1 MLLGLS
7 IKNLA
12 IIDAL
17 DLEFGPGFTVLTGE
31 TGAGKSILIDAIGLA
46 IGTRAEASL
55 VRSGQERAEISAE
68 FSLRD
73 APAARDWLQAQE
85 LLDTDSPDAC
95 VLRRVVYAEGRT
107 RAFVNNAPVSA
118 AALRDIGETLIE
130 VFGQNQSQ
138 TLVRADTQRSLLDGY
153 GDYAGDLGKLAE
165 LARQWQQLAAQ
176 IDKLGRAATRDPA
189 QLDYLRHQIRELDA
203 LGLQPGELEQLD
215 ADHRR
220 LANAGRLL
228 EDGGRAL
235 ELLYGGEASAYDQLS
250 SASQL
255 LGALASVDTGFADIE
270 GSVGN
275 AQNQLRESAQALQ
288 RLLDR
293 LELDPDQLRQVE
305 QRLSDIHDLARKHR
319 LRADELPER
328 AATLRAE
335 LEEAELAAGGADRLL
350 AQQRDVEAQW
360 RAAALKVS
368 KQRHKAAAKL
378 AENVTRGVR
387 GLGMAN
393 AEFVIAVEHDAQ
405 CAPRIHGADEV
416 RFDFSANPGQP
427 PRPIAKVASGGEL
440 SRLSLAI
447 QVAGR
452 HAAGAAT
459 MIFDEVD
466 AGIGGGV
473 AEIVGQQLRAL
484 GADRQV
490 LCVTHLAQVAAQG
503 VAHHGIAKEVKAGK
517 TFTRVRPLDDGE
529 RVQELARM
537 MGGVEITAQTQ
548 ATARELLQRAAK
560 L

>member
-17 DLEFGPGFTVLTGE
+17 DLEFGRGFTVLTGE

-46 IGTRAEASL
+46 IGTRAEAAL

-68 FSLRD
+68 FSLSD
-73 APAARDWLQAQE
+73 APAARAWLQDQE
-85 LLDTDSPDAC
+85 MLDADDTNAC

-107 RAFVNNAPVSA
+107 RAFVNNAPVA
-118 AALRDIGETLIE
+118 ASALRELGETLIE

-138 TLVRADTQRSLLDGY
+138 TLVRADTQRSLLDSY
-153 GDYAGDLGKLAE
+153 GEHARELAQTAE
-165 LARQWQQLAAQ
+165 LAQRWSLLGAQ
-176 IDKLGRAATRDPA
+176 IEKLGKASTRDPA
-189 QLDYLRHQIRELDA
+189 QLEFLRYQIRELDA
-203 LGLQPGELEQLD
+203 LNLQPGELEQLD
-215 ADHRR
+215 IDHRR

-235 ELLYGGEASAYDQLS
+235 ELLYGGESSAYDQLS
-250 SASQL
+250 SANL
-255 LGALASVDTGFADIE
+255 LLASLSAIDAGFADIE
-270 GSVGN
+270 SSVGA
-275 AQNQLRESAQALQ
+275 AQSQLREATQALQ

-293 LELDPDQLRQVE
+293 LDLDPAQLQQVE
-305 QRLSDIHDLARKHR
+305 QRLTDVHDMARKHR
-319 LRADELPER
+319 LRADDLPER
-328 AATLRAE
+328 LIALRAE
-335 LEEAELAAGGADRLL
+335 LDEAEAAAGGAEKLVKE
-350 AQQRDVEAQW
+350 QGEVETAW
-360 RAAALKVS
+360 RAAAQQLS
-368 KQRHKAAAKL
+368 AQRRKAASQFS
-378 AENVTRGVR
+378 EQVTRGVR
-387 GLGMAN
+387 SLGMAN
-393 AEFVIAVEHDAQ
+393 AEFVVAVELDAGA
-405 CAPRIHGADEV
+405 APRAHGADEV

-447 QVAGR
+447 QVAGSN
-452 HAAGAAT
+452 AGGAAT

-484 GADRQV
+484 GQDRQV

-503 VAHHGIAKEVKAGK
+503 LSHHGIAKEVRAGS
-517 TFTRVRPLDDGE
+517 TYTRVMPLDQAQ

-537 MGGVEITAQTQ
+537 MGGVEITASTQ
-548 ATARELLQRAAK
+548 AHAKELLERAGG
-560 L
+560 